1 MSNKYIFYQSRASSV
16 LLAIRSAD
24 FLVGN
29 SGEWGKKWNQV
40 SGASGQK
47 KSQACNGRCEG
58 VAEGDA
64 TANPLRQSRQ
74 LSSQATQQLDYSRSL
89 TLDTLWTLTWVLIT
103 SRISVLYDEQRGG
116 MSRHQ
121 LEVRTRTGCT
131 SGTCSSST

>member
-47 KSQACNGRCEG
+47 KKTKPAMA
-58 VAEGDA
+58 VAKV
-64 TANPLRQSRQ
+64 L
-74 LSSQATQQLDYSRSL
+74 LKVTQQP
-89 TLDTLWTLTWVLIT
+89 
-103 SRISVLYDEQRGG
+103 
-116 MSRHQ
+116 
-121 LEVRTRTGCT
+121 TRLGRAG
-131 SGTCSSST
+131 S